1 MSLKSK
7 PNQLNI
13 LLIED
18 NPGDAFLVEEY
29 LRNSESV
36 IHEIHWA
43 AGWNEAV
50 EILRLQPISVIVLD
64 LNLAGT
70 KGLETFAKFEK
81 IAFELPIVVL
91 SGYQEK
97 DIALE
102 TMKRGAQ
109 DYLVKGSF
117 NETLLGKA
125 INYAVER
132 HGFIKNLWQKEEEYK
147 YLFENNPNPLLTWDV
162 STLRFMMANK
172 AAVDFYGWSTK
183 EFIKRKVTDLFDPE
197 ELILTFEP
205 LVDRLQTATYINNK
219 KQVKGG
225 NQNCVVDLVLKDAV
239 LNGVQS
245 RIMLVNDITERQLAN
260 EKLVQ
265 SEQQLR
271 KLAVNYPNGIIA
283 IIDKNMIFHFVD
295 GLELHK
301 RGLAPESLI
310 GTCYTDFL
318 DEANKKRFTEN
329 MEVVFNGGQSVFYEE
344 RGTESSLIS
353 ASGLSNS
360 EGEIIRAILVSQNIT
375 GNILAKKEIV
385 FQANILNNVNEA
397 IVVKDIHGK
406 VIYWNEGAHRLFGY
420 TFDQVV
426 GKAHDEL
433 LNHISADINF
443 NTMVEIIALKGKYR
457 FDFHVERADGIS
469 IVVETTQS
477 FMNDEKGKPYFII
490 GISHDITD
498 RVEAEK
504 ILKESEANLK
514 AIFQSTSQS
523 FLLMNTDTRI
533 VAFNENAAKA
543 ILAFYHKQVK
553 KGDLF
558 KEFVLPDRHQ
568 KFDSHFKEVLNRK
581 IVNFEEKFNFPG
593 KDDVYLEVTYSPVLK
608 DEKVIGIIMCAEDTT
623 QRFLSK
629 ETILKSEQKYRELVE
644 TSIDMIWTVD
654 KKGTVIFVNNAAI
667 DILGWE
673 PDEIVGRSFIEFVGP
688 DDKERVYQTIMDVM
702 KTTDRYSNY
711 ESSILRKNGT
721 VANVITHAV
730 VNHDN
735 ITGEAWLTGTSRDI
749 TERVYAEKLLNQ
761 KNEQLQLLSS
771 YLQTIREEERKHIAR
786 EIHDELGQ
794 QLTGLKMDLAWMNR
808 KSVEKNSDLSDKLAD
823 MLKLVDETIKTIRKI
838 SSDLRPGI
846 LDDLGLIPAVEWQ
859 CHEFEKRTKIKC
871 NFLNRVPDA
880 LIDKEAS
887 TGVFRI
893 LQESLTNIARHSD
906 ATEVKVEFDQKLD
919 QFLLLINDN
928 GKGFEQDK
936 ILIKQT
942 LGLVGMRERAGML
955 NGSLTILS
963 TPNKGTQVSL
973 LFPVKTSELEKI

>member
-1 MSLKSK
+1 MVT

-13 LLIED
+13 LLVED

-43 AGWNEAV
+43 AGWKEAF
-50 EILRLQPISVIVLD
+50 EILEKQPISVIVLD
-64 LNLAGT
+64 LNLVDT

-81 IAFELPIVVL
+81 VAIEIPIVVL
-91 SGYQEK
+91 SGYQEQN
-97 DIALE
+97 IALE

-132 HGFIKNLWQKEEEYK
+132 SGFIKNLWQKEEEYK
-147 YLFENNPNPLLTWDV
+147 YLFDNNPNPLLTWDV

-172 AAVDFYGWSTK
+172 AAVDFYGWSAE
-183 EFIKRKVTDLFDPE
+183 EFIKRKVTDLFDGE
-197 ELILTFEP
+197 ELADSKGS
-205 LVDRLQTATYINNK
+205 LVERLQTDTYINNK
-219 KQVKGG
+219 KQVKGN

-239 LNGVQS
+239 LNGVSS
-245 RIMLVNDITERQLAN
+245 RIMLVNDITERQKAN

-283 IIDKNMIFHFVD
+283 IIDKNMIFQFVD
-295 GLELHK
+295 GLELRK
-301 RGLAPESLI
+301 RGQIAESLL
-310 GTCYTDFL
+310 GKCYTDFL
-318 DEANKKRFTEN
+318 DEANKKQFIEK
-329 MEVVFNGGQSVFYEE
+329 MEVVFKGGQSVFYEE
-344 RGTESSLIS
+344 RGNESSLVS
-353 ASGLSNS
+353 ASGLTNS
-360 EGEIIRAILVSQNIT
+360 AGEIIKAILVSQNIT

-385 FQANILNNVNEA
+385 FQANILKSVNEA

-406 VIYWNEGAHRLFGY
+406 VIYWNAGAHRLFGY
-420 TFDQVV
+420 TPEQVA
-426 GKAHDEL
+426 GKSHDEL
-433 LNHISADINF
+433 LNHISTDINF
-443 NTMVEIIALKGKYR
+443 DTMVEIIALKGKYT
-457 FDFHVERADGIS
+457 FDFHVQRADGTL
-469 IVVETTQS
+469 IVVESTQS
-477 FMNDEKGKPYFII
+477 FMNDEKGNPYFII

-498 RVEAEK
+498 RVAAEK

-523 FLLMNTDTRI
+523 FMLMDTDTRI
-533 VAFNENAAKA
+533 IAFNENASKT
-543 ILAFYHKQVK
+543 IQSFYHIQLK
-553 KGDLF
+553 KGDDF
-558 KEFVLPDRHQ
+558 KQFVLPDRYE
-568 KFDSHFKEVLNRK
+568 KFAHHFKEVMNRK
-581 IVNFEEKFNFPG
+581 IVRFEEKFNFPG
-593 KDDVYLEVTYSPVLK
+593 REDVFLEVTYSPVLK
-608 DEKVIGIIMCAEDTT
+608 DEKVIGIIMCTEDTT
-623 QRFLSK
+623 HRFQSK

-644 TSIDMIWTVD
+644 TSIDMIWTID
-654 KKGTVIFVNNAAI
+654 KKGTVLFVNSAAG

-673 PDEIVGRSFIEFVGP
+673 PEELVGRNFIDFVGP
-688 DDKERVYQTIMDVM
+688 DDKERVDQSIKEVM
-702 KTTDRYSNY
+702 ETTGRYSNF
-711 ESSILRKNGT
+711 ESTILRKDGT

-730 VNHDN
+730 VNHDSKS
-735 ITGEAWLTGTSRDI
+735 GDAWLTGTSRDI
-749 TERVYAEKLLNQ
+749 TQRVQAEKMLSQ
-761 KNEQLQLLSS
+761 KNEQLQMLSS
-771 YLQTIREEERKHIAR
+771 YLQTIREEERTHIAR

-808 KSVEKNSDLSDKLAD
+808 KSVEKNSEISDKLAE
-823 MLKLVDETIKTIRKI
+823 MIKLVDETIKTIRKI

-859 CHEFEKRTKIKC
+859 CQEFEKRTKIKC
-871 NFLNRVPDA
+871 IFHNHVPDA

-893 LQESLTNIARHSD
+893 LQESLTNIARHAE
-906 ATEVKVEFDQKLD
+906 ATKITVEFDQKLD
-919 QFLLLINDN
+919 QYVLLINDN
-928 GKGFEQDK
+928 GIGFEQDK
-936 ILIKQT
+936 TLTKQT

-963 TPNKGTQVSL
+963 TPNIGTQVSL
-973 LFPVKTSELEKI
+973 FFPVKTSELVKI